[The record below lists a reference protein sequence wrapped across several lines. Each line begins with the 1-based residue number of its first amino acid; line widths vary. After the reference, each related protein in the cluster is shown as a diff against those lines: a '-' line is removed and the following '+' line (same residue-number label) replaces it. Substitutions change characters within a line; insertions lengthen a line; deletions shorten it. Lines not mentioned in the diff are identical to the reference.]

1 MSAPCNIRAV
11 CDTILTYTVIAW
23 QGYGYADE
31 VKVVGVRSLYLARS
45 RRACGILFTT
55 FSMKSAVNSTIVC
68 VAIGILALC
77 GAAFARITYA
87 ASCSN
92 SFDVLS
98 APLDGFAA
106 VWNTQSPERELLVR
120 GTDCKDDAAQITVGS
135 AATYS
140 YGTAYHWTGTT
151 WSPVPLG
158 GTSITPGWYKGAGTT
173 SVPLV
178 GTSTTYVVAYT
189 CSYAGGAYK
198 CGCRDAACSASAWQ
212 LQGVSKAV
220 GGPTRDLEAPPA
232 MTRNPV
238 VFEDVCPGDVGWPT
252 YTQMSGRDVKI
263 VLPKDR
269 TCTQRA
275 VVGGYDAT
283 PAGNIWIVGGE
294 IDFYSSDT
302 QGSAG
307 ITARYW
313 DGTLFVEGVDIDMN
327 NSCNDGIRTYFAK
340 GDAPRV
346 VIQNSYIRGLG
357 YCAPE
362 GTHGDLYH
370 AQGGLPVVNELLM
383 QNVRGDLI
391 TQGIFVPHRDS
402 GHGVLRMTLDHVE
415 LRLDERYP
423 SSASAQISTMI
434 YAGPYLMDVT
444 DKYPPSGQRYDEVY
458 LNWWDPHYP
467 ASTGRKDITIP
478 AVESYDGAGCAQFS
492 AATTTLAQIEG
503 TWCKGSP
510 FGGTFVP
517 LDRVGRAYDR
527 AYFVHE

>member
-1 MSAPCNIRAV
+1 MK
-11 CDTILTYTVIAW
+11 
-23 QGYGYADE
+23 YA
-31 VKVVGVRSLYLARS
+31 A
-45 RRACGILFTT
+45 
-55 FSMKSAVNSTIVC
+55 NSTVVC

-77 GAAFARITYA
+77 GAAVARITYA
-87 ASCSN
+87 ASCTN
-92 SFDVLS
+92 SYDVES
-98 APLDGFAA
+98 ATLDGFATA
-106 VWNTQSPERELLVR
+106 WNTQSPERELLVH
-120 GTDCKDDAAQITVGS
+120 GTECADDAAQIAVGS
-135 AATYS
+135 AGTYS
-140 YGTAYHWTGTT
+140 YGTVYHWTGTT
-151 WSPVPLG
+151 WTPVALG
-158 GTSITPGWYKGAGTT
+158 GTAIAPGWYKGAGTT

-232 MTRNPV
+232 MTRNPA
-238 VFEDVCPGDVGWPT
+238 VFENVCPGDAGWPT
-252 YTQMSGRDVKI
+252 YAQMSGRDVKI

-327 NSCNDGIRTYFAK
+327 NSCNDGIRTYSAK
-340 GDAPRV
+340 GTRPRV

-357 YCAPE
+357 YCVG

-370 AQGGLPVVNELLM
+370 AQGGLPVVTELLM
-383 QNVRGDLI
+383 QNVRGELI
-391 TQGIFVPHRDS
+391 TQGIFVPYRDA
-402 GHGVLRMTLDHVE
+402 GHGVRRMTLDHVE
-415 LRLDERYP
+415 LALDPRYP
-423 SSASAQISTMI
+423 STASAQISTMI
-434 YAGPYLMDVT
+434 YAGPYGNDTT
-444 DKYPPSGQRYDEVY
+444 DKLLPEGQTYRDVY

-467 ASTGRKDITIP
+467 TATNRKDIVLPSPIG
-478 AVESYDGAGCAQFS
+478 YDVAGCALYATSTITS
-492 AATTTLAQIEG
+492 ANITG
-503 TWCKGSP
+503 TWCKGAP
-510 FGGTFVP
+510 EHGTFVP
-517 LDRVGRAYDR
+517 LMQVGRLYDR
-527 AYFVHE
+527 AYYTGK